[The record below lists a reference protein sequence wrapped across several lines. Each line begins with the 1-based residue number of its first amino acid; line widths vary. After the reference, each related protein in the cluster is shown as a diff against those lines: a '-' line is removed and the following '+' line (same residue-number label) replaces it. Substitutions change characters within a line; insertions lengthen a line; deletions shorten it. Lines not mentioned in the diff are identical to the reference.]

1 MVTISV
7 IGKLR
12 DDAGAMIRR
21 VIESVDPENAVKKQ
35 LSLDGSMLTVGPTRH
50 NLEDYNRIVVL
61 AGGKAA
67 CPMARATLDVL
78 ADYGKSGIVCT
89 KYEHASEVDKL
100 DVLEAA
106 HPVPDEKSVECA
118 TRTIEI
124 ARNLGE
130 EDLALVLISGGA
142 SAIWCGPVEGVTLD
156 DKQVTTSA
164 LLRCGADIHE
174 MNCIRKHLSVIKG
187 GRLAETAHPAR
198 VISLMLSDVTGDD
211 MTSIASGPTVPDP
224 STFSNALDI
233 IEKYGIADKLPES
246 VVSHLEA
253 GARNP
258 EMETPKPFAGD
269 FEDDFQLIVGSNDR
283 AKQAADELGQ
293 SLGYKTY
300 VVERPLTG
308 EARDAAHFLCNMAKE
323 MREGRQN
330 DGKPLMIIAGG
341 ETTVT
346 IRGDGTGGRNQE
358 MALQA
363 AIELSSFPDV
373 CFVSFGT
380 DGNDGPTDAAGAYAD
395 SDTVLR
401 ARKQNLDPSAYLQ
414 NNDSYNFFKKLD
426 DLVITGP
433 TGTNVMDI
441 QLVLISA

>member
-1 MVTISV
+1 M
-7 IGKLR
+7 
-12 DDAGAMIRR
+12 
-21 VIESVDPENAVKKQ
+21 DPENAVKRQ
-35 LSLDGSMLTVGPTRH
+35 LSLDGTMLTVGPTKR
-50 NLEDYNRIVVL
+50 NLEDYSRIVVL

-78 ADYGKSGIVCT
+78 GTYAESGLVCT
-89 KYEHASEVDKL
+89 KYGHANEVDRL

-106 HPVPDEKSVECA
+106 HPVPDDKSVECA

-124 ARNLGE
+124 ADGLGE
-130 EDLALVLISGGA
+130 NDLAIVLISGGA
-142 SAIWCGPVEGVTLD
+142 SAIWCGPIEGITLD
-156 DKQVTTSA
+156 DKQATTSA

-187 GRLAETAHPAR
+187 GRLAETAHPAQ
-198 VISLMLSDVTGDD
+198 VISMMLSDVTGDD

-224 STFSNALDI
+224 STFTNALDI
-233 IEKYGIADKLPES
+233 IRKYDIADELPRS
-246 VVSHLEA
+246 VISHLEE
-253 GARNP
+253 GARDP
-258 EMETPKPFAGD
+258 EMETPKSFAGD

-283 AKQAADELGQ
+283 AKQAADELAQ
-293 SLGYKTY
+293 SLGYETY
-300 VVERPLTG
+300 VVERPLSG

-323 MREGRQN
+323 MREGRHGN
-330 DGKPLMIIAGG
+330 SEPLMIIAGG

-346 IRGDGTGGRNQE
+346 IRGNGTGGRNQE

-363 AIELSSFPDV
+363 AIELSSFPDI

-401 ARKQNLDPSAYLQ
+401 ARKENLDPSEFLK

-426 DLVITGP
+426 DLVMTGP

-441 QLVLISA
+441 QLVLIGA